1 MALTQPAEPAGQL
14 EHLERWVAE
23 LRARGLGDEANLDR
37 LQAMLAQAHGERL
50 GAPADPLLVVMLCGP
65 TAVGKS
71 SLINAIAGAEI
82 SCPGLGAATSA
93 AVLYVHERDD
103 LSRLFEYG
111 EAVGQLARQPHTVI
125 RHRRDGLLHKVLVDT
140 PDIDSVVRQHG
151 ELTAALVHSADV
163 VLFVTT
169 PEKYK
174 TMQAAQWVAQQ
185 RRQRAMAFVLNKWD
199 RDGIGLQ
206 YDCREVV
213 EHDFRRLLAESGFES
228 PVLFKVSSLCEAQGQ
243 QSGYAL
249 AGSEENQLPELLAWL
264 ETGLDRS
271 VSAAIQSRRRRAA
284 WGRLAA
290 AVAAVI
296 PSPIAD
302 EPWVA
307 TAAQAIASSHAEGRR
322 LVQAAVAVVA
332 AAYPDRAVWPT
343 TPGLFGTYARFLTW
357 CASVRAEWLAWSSGR
372 SVSKL
377 VSLAASEMSGPVH
390 KARDSRKGGG
400 VFGETVAALL
410 HDVTERLLR
419 DVETRRLPLQPIRAG
434 WTDAAALLATQL
446 ASLPGQVEGELLA
459 AAVKPSLRR
468 GVGWVS
474 LAIVELLLSGVL
486 VLVLWRVGMGF
497 ILGEYAGAPMLLSAA
512 TLGAAL
518 LLAGHLIAN
527 LFFPTLRDR
536 FRVVLA
542 QRADNAVDTAWQ
554 HAHGV
559 LQDHVESIGRLAQ
572 QGHESLRTID
582 HIVQSLIRSAEDDS
596 EVQRLFGDET
606 VPAMQPPL
614 PATTPV
620 PMAERRRAP
629 QFD

>member
-1 MALTQPAEPAGQL
+1 MALTQPADPAGQL
-14 EHLERWVAE
+14 ERFTHWVAE

-37 LQAMLAQAHGERL
+37 LQGMLVQAHGERL

-71 SLINAIAGAEI
+71 SLLNAIASAEI

-93 AVLYVHERDD
+93 AVLYIHERDD

-125 RHRRDGLLHKVLVDT
+125 RHRRDALLHKVLVDT

-151 ELTAALVHSADV
+151 ELTAALVHTADV

-185 RRQRAMAFVLNKWD
+185 RRQRAIAFVLNKWD
-199 RDGIGLQ
+199 QDGIGLQ
-206 YDCREVV
+206 YDCRAVV

-228 PVLFKVSSLCEAQGQ
+228 PVLFKVSSLCEVQGQ
-243 QSGYAL
+243 QSGHAL
-249 AGSEENQLPELLAWL
+249 VGSEENQLPELLAWL

-284 WGRLAA
+284 WGRVAA

-307 TAAQAIASSHAEGRR
+307 TAAQAIDSSHAEGRSV
-322 LVQAAVAVVA
+322 VQAAVAVVA

-343 TPGLFGTYARFLTW
+343 TPGLFGIYARFLTW
-357 CASVRAEWLAWSSGR
+357 CASVRSEWLAWSSGR

-377 VSLAASEMSGPVH
+377 VSLAASEMSGPGH
-390 KARDSRKGGG
+390 KARDSHKGGG

-410 HDVTERLLR
+410 HDVTGRLLR
-419 DVETRRLPLQPIRAG
+419 DVETRRLPLQPLRAG

-446 ASLPGQVEGELLA
+446 ALLPGQVEGELLA
-459 AAVKPSLRR
+459 AAAKPSLRR

-474 LAIVELLLSGVL
+474 LAIVELLLSGEL
-486 VLVLWRVGMGF
+486 GLVLWRVGTGF
-497 ILGEYAGAPMLLSAA
+497 ILGEYVGAPMLLSTA
-512 TLGAAL
+512 TLGAVL

-527 LFFPTLRDR
+527 LFFPTLRNR
-536 FRVVLA
+536 FRAGLA

-554 HAHGV
+554 HAQGV

-582 HIVQSLIRSAEDDS
+582 HIVQSLIRSTEDDS
-596 EVQRLFGDET
+596 EVQRLFSDAT
-606 VPAMQPPL
+606 VPAMQPP
-614 PATTPV
+614 PPTTPPG

>member
-1 MALTQPAEPAGQL
+1 MALTQPAEPVGQL
-14 EHLERWVAE
+14 AYLERWVAE
-23 LRARGLGDEANLDR
+23 LRARGLGDETHLDR
-37 LQAMLAQAHGERL
+37 LQTMLAQAHGERL

-71 SLINAIAGAEI
+71 SLLNAIAGAEI

-125 RHRRDGLLHKVLVDT
+125 RHRRDGLRHKVLVDT
-140 PDIDSVVRQHG
+140 PDIDSGVRQHG
-151 ELTAALVHSADV
+151 ALTAALVHTADV

-206 YDCREVV
+206 YACRAVV

-228 PVLFKVSSLCEAQGQ
+228 PALFKVSSLCEAQGQ

-249 AGSEENQLPELLAWL
+249 PGSDENQLPELLTWL
-264 ETGLDRS
+264 ATGLDRS
-271 VSAAIQSRRRRAA
+271 VSAAIQGRRRRAA
-284 WGRLAA
+284 WGRVAA

-307 TAAQAIASSHAEGRR
+307 TAAQAIDSSRAEGRR

-332 AAYPDRAVWPT
+332 AAYPDRAVWPP
-343 TPGLFGTYARFLTW
+343 TPGLFGIYARFLTW
-357 CASVRAEWLAWSSGR
+357 CASVRSEWLAWSSGR

-377 VSLAASEMSGPVH
+377 VRLAASEMSDPGQ
-390 KARDSRKGGG
+390 KARDARKGDG
-400 VFGETVAALL
+400 VFGETVAARL
-410 HDVTERLLR
+410 HDVTGRLLR
-419 DVETRRLPLQPIRAG
+419 DVETRRLPLQPLRAG

-459 AAVKPSLRR
+459 AAAKPSLRR

-474 LAIVELLLSGVL
+474 LAIVELLLSGEL
-486 VLVLWRVGMGF
+486 GLVLWRVGMGF

-512 TLGAAL
+512 TLGAVL

-527 LFFPTLRDR
+527 LFR
-536 FRVVLA
+536 
-542 QRADNAVDTAWQ
+542 
-554 HAHGV
+554 
-559 LQDHVESIGRLAQ
+559 SIYRNL
-572 QGHESLRTID
+572 
-582 HIVQSLIRSAEDDS
+582 
-596 EVQRLFGDET
+596 
-606 VPAMQPPL
+606 
-614 PATTPV
+614 
-620 PMAERRRAP
+620 
-629 QFD
+629 